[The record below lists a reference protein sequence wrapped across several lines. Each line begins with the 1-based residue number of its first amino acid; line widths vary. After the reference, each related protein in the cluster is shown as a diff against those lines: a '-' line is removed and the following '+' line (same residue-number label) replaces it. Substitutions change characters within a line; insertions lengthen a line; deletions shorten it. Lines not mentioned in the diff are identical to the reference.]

1 MVSERPTLP
10 EWVEVAIVGA
20 GIAGAAVARE
30 LARRG
35 RGPVLIVEREEFP
48 GMHATG
54 RNAALVLQNVTD
66 ATNCRLAQESRKLYE
81 SPPADWP
88 DPPEYRPVGSL
99 LLASGPGG
107 LERSRRDMAR
117 VRALGLEVHEL
128 SPGEASRRVP
138 ILDGSRFH
146 AAVWCPTD
154 GVMDIH
160 ALLQSLLKAAQ
171 AGGAR
176 LATGVD
182 VTRFLIEGD
191 RLTGLE
197 TNAGVV
203 RAGTVIIAAGP
214 WAAGMGVELGA
225 PLPLRPT
232 RRHIVVTE
240 PTPLADPRWPFV
252 WDSDTPFYFRPESGG
267 LLMSPCDIEDAPE
280 CDEATRPDRVALVAD
295 KAAAL
300 IPAVASLGVAR
311 SWAGLRTLTP
321 DDRFVI
327 GHDPRR
333 PGLFW
338 LAGLGGHGISAGP
351 LAGQVAADLL
361 VNGKTDHVEAALVS
375 PERFLR

>member
-1 MVSERPTLP
+1 MVSGRSSLP
-10 EWVEVAIVGA
+10 EQVDVVIVGA
-20 GIAGAAVARE
+20 GIAGASAARE
-30 LARRG
+30 LTRLG
-35 RGPVLIVEREEFP
+35 VGSVLIVEREEFA

-66 ATNCRLAQESRKLYE
+66 ASNCRFAQESRRIYE
-81 SPPADWP
+81 KPPADWP
-88 DPPEYRPVGSL
+88 DPPEYRQVGSF

-117 VRALGLEVHEL
+117 VRAHGLEVHEL
-128 SPGEASRRVP
+128 SPEEACRRVP
-138 ILDGSRFH
+138 ILDPSRFH

-160 ALLQSLLKAAQ
+160 ALLQSMLKAAQ

-176 LATGVD
+176 LVTGVS
-182 VTRFLIEGD
+182 VTRFTVEEG
-191 RLTGLE
+191 RLAGLE
-197 TNAGVV
+197 TSAGAV
-203 RAGTVIIAAGP
+203 RAGAVIVAAGP
-214 WAAGMGVELGA
+214 WAAAMGVELGA

-240 PTPLADPRWPFV
+240 PTTLADPAWPFV

-280 CDEATRPDRVALVAD
+280 CDEATRADRVALAAD

-300 IPAVASLGVAR
+300 IPAAANLGVAR
-311 SWAGLRTLTP
+311 AWAGLRTLTP

-327 GHDPRR
+327 GPDPRR

-351 LAGQVAADLL
+351 LAGMVAADLL
-361 VNGKTDHVEAALVS
+361 VNGRTERIEAELIS